1 MVTYR
6 QFFEK
11 LSSEQK
17 QTFAA
22 IQKKAIDLSADI
34 AKLIDD
40 TKGLLT
46 DEEGKGIYDQD
57 TEDAY
62 LFANTISDIFGRY
75 LSRSDNSI
83 NGYV

>member
-6 QFFEK
+6 QFFDK

-22 IQKKAIDLSADI
+22 IQQKAIDLSADI

-40 TKGLLT
+40 TKT
-46 DEEGKGIYDQD
+46 
-57 TEDAY
+57 Y
-62 LFANTISDIFGRY
+62 LPMKKA
-75 LSRSDNSI
+75 
-83 NGYV
+83 NGYTTKTPRTHISLPTPQETFLADT

>member
-6 QFFEK
+6 QFFDK
-11 LSSEQK
+11 LSSERN

-22 IQKKAIDLSADI
+22 IQQKATDLSADI

-46 DEEGKGIYDQD
+46 DEEGKWIYDQD

-62 LFANTISDIFGRY
+62 LFANTAGDIFGRY
-75 LSRSDNSI
+75 LSRSDNPI
-83 NGYV
+83 NGKI